1 MISNAS
7 SLGLALAVVFGAAFG
22 WLLHRGRVTDYN
34 VIVNQLRLRD
44 FTVLKVMLTAIVVG
58 GIGVLVFVQL
68 GYAKWQVRDAN
79 MLAVA
84 LGGALFGIGMVVY
97 GPGTRLAA
105 AASGSLDALVG
116 VVGMLVGA
124 MAYAWSF
131 SWVSANILP
140 VGALGKQTLA
150 DVTGIPPFALYLILA
165 ALAIVLFYF
174 VEKRGVRPHEG
185 YDERVAS
192 ILESRSP
199 QPRY

>member
-1 MISNAS
+1 
-7 SLGLALAVVFGAAFG
+7 
-22 WLLHRGRVTDYN
+22 
-34 VIVNQLRLRD
+34 
-44 FTVLKVMLTAIVVG
+44 
-58 GIGVLVFVQL
+58 
-68 GYAKWQVRDAN
+68 
-79 MLAVA
+79 
-84 LGGALFGIGMVVY
+84 
-97 GPGTRLAA
+97 
-105 AASGSLDALVG
+105 
-116 VVGMLVGA
+116 MLVGA